1 MKNQIIRFPGPRRL
15 AAALA
20 AAAILSLSAFPA
32 AASDVFLVP
41 VGRAVGIKLFAD
53 GEVQVD
59 ELKVYTVSSI
69 Y

>member
-53 GEVQVD
+53 GAAMQKTLDFIKANAE
-59 ELKVYTVSSI
+59 
-69 Y
+69 